1 MHHCNPILYR
11 SVRDWN
17 DAYVK
22 LEADDGLAW
31 RLIFFLLASRRLYDD
46 DRDKPLT
53 VTPSSILKQ
62 FRKLF
67 GE

>member
-1 MHHCNPILYR
+1 MSTYFHR
-11 SVRDWN
+11 SVREWS
-17 DAYVK
+17 DAVTK

-31 RLIFFLLASRRLYDD
+31 RLVFFLLASRRLYDD
-46 DRDKPLT
+46 EKDKPLP

-67 GE
+67 SD